1 MAREYVFSRTFAIAI
16 GGDLCTTTMMRHV
29 LLSFTLILYVASVW
43 AQTQTVRGV
52 VTDQESRMPIIG
64 AAVVLVG
71 SDPIIGTTTDIDGK
85 FRLDKVPIGRI
96 NLQITYLG
104 YEPRSM
110 QGLEL
115 TSGKELV
122 LNVPMVEMVMQQQEV
137 VVTAERRKDETMNAM
152 ATVSARVF
160 STDEAQRYAG
170 TRNDVS
176 RMATNFAGVRGANDA
191 SNDIV
196 IRGNSPTGL
205 LWRLEGVDIPNPN
218 HFGRSGSTG
227 GPVSMLNTNMLS
239 NSDFLTGAFP
249 SEYGNGISGVFDLK
263 MRHGNNEKH
272 EFLAQIGFNGVEL
285 GAEGPLSRKMGA
297 SYLINFRYSTLALF
311 KLGGV
316 DFGTGDAIP
325 QYSDLSFK
333 VRIPTKKIGIFEIF
347 GMGGISSIE
356 FIASQ
361 SDTSKQNF
369 YSSGDLDVYNRTKT
383 GVVGFAHTYLF
394 KDNAYMKLT
403 LAASTQM
410 NQDVIDSVN
419 IQHKPFDWYRQ
430 DFQDHRFQAHLYYK
444 KKFNAKNNLLVG
456 IRSTMFYSLFKDSAY
471 IPIWNRYQTLT
482 NFDGITALIQPYGQW
497 QWRFNAA
504 FTLNTGL
511 HAQILTLNG
520 ATAVEP
526 RVGLQWKAAPSHR
539 LSLAYGLHSQ
549 MAALSSYFLVVEDS
563 LGNREVP
570 NRDLGF
576 VNSHHV
582 VLGYDWSLPS
592 DMRLKAETYY
602 QYIYNAGV
610 GAAPSSYSS
619 LNAGTFSQGS
629 PDRLTSTG
637 TGTNY
642 GLELTFEKFLSKGY
656 YWLLTASLYDSKY
669 VGSDGVMRNTAFNGN
684 YVVNVLGG
692 YELQLKRKNPKV
704 RTPREGLSDKRLA
717 RWNKKEERRKGTSH
731 SLKFDAKFM
740 VAGGARYTPIDA
752 DASAAAGKAIYLED
766 QAYSAQFAPYYRLD
780 LGLTYRMSR
789 PRLTQEFSASCQN
802 VTDKDN
808 PLYMRYDNRTNQLVT
823 VNQLGIYPL
832 LQYKLMF

>member
-1 MAREYVFSRTFAIAI
+1 MHHHHDE
-16 GGDLCTTTMMRHV
+16 
-29 LLSFTLILYVASVW
+29 ILTPFVHADPWATSAW

-64 AAVVLVG
+64 AAVILVG
-71 SDPIIGTTTDIDGK
+71 SDPIVGTTTDIDGK

-152 ATVSARVF
+152 TTVSARVF

-333 VRIPTKKIGIFEIF
+333 VRIPTKKIGIFEVF

-361 SDTSKQNF
+361 ADTSKQNF

-419 IQHKPFDWYRQ
+419 NLLQPFDWYRQ

-444 KKFNAKNNLLVG
+444 KKFNAKHNLLVG

-482 NFDGITALIQPYGQW
+482 NFDGITALIQPYAQW

-563 LGNREVP
+563 LGNRQVP
-570 NRDLGF
+570 NRNLGF

-582 VLGYDWSLPS
+582 VLGYDWSLPA
-592 DMRLKAETYY
+592 DMRLKAEAYY

-619 LNAGTFSQGS
+619 LNAGTFSQDS

-704 RTPREGLSDKRLA
+704 RTPRQGMSDKRLA
-717 RWNKKEERRKGTSH
+717 RWNKKDERRKGTSH

-752 DASAAAGKAIYLED
+752 DASAAAGKAVYMED

-808 PLYMRYDNRTNQLVT
+808 PLYMRYDDRNNQLVT